1 MQAAQVQAPGTA
13 RIVEMVTPL
22 PGPGDVLIEVR
33 AAGICGTDL
42 HIYHGQYEATYPIV
56 PGHEFS
62 GVVAAVGSEVLRFRP
77 GDRVTADPN
86 IPCGRCPFCQ
96 RNEPNQ
102 CQSLAAVGVT
112 RDGGF
117 ARYVVVPE
125 GNVFPIGSLP
135 FDEAALVEPLACV
148 VWGLKRVSVQPGDSV
163 LIFGAGPMGC
173 LVLQAVQHA
182 GAATATITDR
192 VGWRLEQAAALGA
205 TETVMTDDQQE
216 RRLRALAPL
225 GYDIVVDATGL
236 IEVLEQ
242 SLAYARPRG
251 KVWVFGVCPPG
262 ERATFVPY
270 DVFRKD
276 LSILGSFAVNRT
288 FQESIALI
296 QSGKIQVKPLISHSL
311 PLGRFVQGLDLAA
324 RASQRMK
331 VQFTISEG

>member
-1 MQAAQVQAPGTA
+1 
-13 RIVEMVTPL
+13 
-22 PGPGDVLIEVR
+22 
-33 AAGICGTDL
+33 
-42 HIYHGQYEATYPIV
+42 
-56 PGHEFS
+56 
-62 GVVAAVGSEVLRFRP
+62 
-77 GDRVTADPN
+77 
-86 IPCGRCPFCQ
+86 
-96 RNEPNQ
+96 
-102 CQSLAAVGVT
+102 
-112 RDGGF
+112 
-117 ARYVVVPE
+117 
-125 GNVFPIGSLP
+125 
-135 FDEAALVEPLACV
+135 
-148 VWGLKRVSVQPGDSV
+148 
-163 LIFGAGPMGC
+163 
-173 LVLQAVQHA
+173 
-182 GAATATITDR
+182 
-192 VGWRLEQAAALGA
+192 GWRLEQAAALGA

-236 IEVLEQ
+236 TEVLEQ

>member
-102 CQSLAAVGVT
+102 CQSLAAIGVT

-182 GAATATITDR
+182 GAATATIT
-192 VGWRLEQAAALGA
+192 
-205 TETVMTDDQQE
+205 
-216 RRLRALAPL
+216 
-225 GYDIVVDATGL
+225 
-236 IEVLEQ
+236 
-242 SLAYARPRG
+242 
-251 KVWVFGVCPPG
+251 
-262 ERATFVPY
+262 
-270 DVFRKD
+270 
-276 LSILGSFAVNRT
+276 
-288 FQESIALI
+288 
-296 QSGKIQVKPLISHSL
+296 
-311 PLGRFVQGLDLAA
+311 
-324 RASQRMK
+324 
-331 VQFTISEG
+331 